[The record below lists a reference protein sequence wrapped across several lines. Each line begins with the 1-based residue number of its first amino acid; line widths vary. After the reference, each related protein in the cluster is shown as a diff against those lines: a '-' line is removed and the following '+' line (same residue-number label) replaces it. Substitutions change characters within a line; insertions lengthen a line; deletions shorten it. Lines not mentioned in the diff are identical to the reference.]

1 MPETAEDNRARR
13 RVQVRY
19 YRFRNALK
27 EKAAGS
33 LGGTGPGVIAEEAL
47 EAAEAEFAKMAED
60 YPDWVE
66 SYIRRLYEMHGRCVD
81 TPELRHQNFKKLNE
95 NAHDLKGQGGTFGYM
110 LISQFGDSLYECTRP
125 RDEYTD
131 NHVEIVKAHIDA
143 MKAVIA
149 GRVKG
154 DGGQVGKELMTQLQK
169 AIERYSVAD

>member
-1 MPETAEDNRARR
+1 MPDAASDKPARR

-33 LGGTGPGVIAEEAL
+33 LGGNSVGVIAKEAL
-47 EAAEAEFAKMAED
+47 EAAEAEFTKMAED

-66 SYIRRLYEMHGRCVD
+66 SYIRKLYELHGRCVD
-81 TPELRHQNFKKLNE
+81 TPELRHQYFKKLNE
-95 NAHDLKGQGGTFGYM
+95 SAHDLKGQGGTFGYM
-110 LISQFGDSLYECTRP
+110 LISRFGDSLYECTRA
-125 RDEYTD
+125 RDDYPD
-131 NHVEIVKAHIDA
+131 NQVEIVKAHIDA

-154 DGGQVGKELMTQLQK
+154 DGGSIGQELIKQLQK
-169 AIERYSVAD
+169 AIERYSITD